1 MLTYE
6 AAKTRWEK
14 SRKHKVLGVKVA
26 TNVYM
31 KYAPVNNTFVLREVQ
46 TQCKQVP
53 DPLTGRTKYVRV
65 PPAEWGLAPIA
76 EISPHH
82 TTIIRALSNSKME
95 QLFGVRC
102 EKPSSNKLAGY
113 VWKFGTQSITC
124 ESPVIIDGGILKPV
138 GGVTKRTINK
148 ALQKEHNKL
157 IADVRKKLKI
167 RAKLG
172 AFDKIDM
179 REEAVQ
185 FDSRYGKSIYS
196 TMRDGLTIL
205 KILRGVNDS
214 IESFYPV
221 VAIAHHHNRWSN
233 NRKLKPNIWE
243 AYDALI
249 IAVREKIRVDSGE
262 VTYV

>member
-6 AAKTRWEK
+6 AAKLRWEK
-14 SRKHKVLGVKVA
+14 GRKHKVLGVKVA

-46 TQCKQVP
+46 TRYKQVP
-53 DPLTGRTKYVRV
+53 DPTTGGIKYVRV
-65 PPAEWGLAPIA
+65 SPTEWELAPIA
-76 EISPHH
+76 EISPHR
-82 TTIIRALSNSKME
+82 TTVIRALSNYKME
-95 QLFGVRC
+95 KLLGMRC
-102 EKPSSNKLAGY
+102 EKPSSNKLAGC
-113 VWKFGTQSITC
+113 VWRFGTQSITC
-124 ESPVIIDGGILKPV
+124 EGPVIIDGGILKLV
-138 GGVTKRTINK
+138 GGVRKRTINK
-148 ALQKEHNKL
+148 TLQKERNKL

-179 REEAVQ
+179 CKEATQ
-185 FDSRYGKSIYS
+185 FDSRYGRSIYS
-196 TMRDGLTIL
+196 TLIDGPTIL
-205 KILRGVNDS
+205 AILRGVNDS

-221 VAIAHHHNRWSN
+221 VALAHYH

-243 AYDALI
+243 AYDAFI
-249 IAVREKIRVDSGE
+249 IAVREKIRVASGE